1 MTSST
6 AKRQRQQAA
15 GFTLLTVI
23 AALTIFVIVA
33 ILAYILIR
41 GVRAI
46 SPGFLFTPPS
56 KHPWRQF
63 QGPMW
68 MKKNCWIASNAV
80 WKN

>member
-41 GVRAI
+41 GVGAV

-56 KHPWRQF
+56 N
-63 QGPMW
+63 G
-68 MKKNCWIASNAV
+68 MKAGGIWPAIV
-80 WKN
+80 GTF